1 VAVIGVASAGRRD
14 EVVRA
19 VIACRPGGL
28 QAEDVV
34 AWCRSRLADHKVPR
48 SVVIVDA
55 IPRTA
60 RGKVDSSA
68 LLGLP
73 VVDKSLA

>member
-1 VAVIGVASAGRRD
+1 
-14 EVVRA
+14 
-19 VIACRPGGL
+19 
-28 QAEDVV
+28 
-34 AWCRSRLADHKVPR
+34 LADHKVPR